1 MSFLAEDNI
10 SMIINETEIS
20 CQSFKTGDSL
30 KNKIFLETVKK
41 NLELTKKLN
50 EKLQFYHRNIDVLS
64 KRIQILEKEKLMYKL
79 QRLTGSDDD
88 DERPRC
94 PSPPV
99 D

>member
-1 MSFLAEDNI
+1 MSFLTDDNI

-20 CQSFKTGDSL
+20 CQGFRTGNSL

-50 EKLQFYHRNIDVLS
+50 EKVNFYHRNIDVLT
-64 KRIQILEKEKLMYKL
+64 KKIHILEREKLFYKL
-79 QRLTGSDDD
+79 QKLSDSE

>member
-1 MSFLAEDNI
+1 MSFLAEGNI

-20 CQSFKTGDSL
+20 CQAFKTGDSL

-79 QRLTGSDDD
+79 QKLTDFDND

-94 PSPPV
+94 PSPPI

>member
-20 CQSFKTGDSL
+20 CQGFKTGDSL

-50 EKLQFYHRNIDVLS
+50 EKVNFYHRNIDILT
-64 KRIQILEKEKLMYKL
+64 KRIQILEREKLMYKL
-79 QRLTGSDDD
+79 QKLSDSE
-88 DERPRC
+88 DERPGC

>member
-1 MSFLAEDNI
+1 MSFLTDDNI

-20 CQSFKTGDSL
+20 CQGFRTGNSL

-50 EKLQFYHRNIDVLS
+50 EKVNFYHRNIDVLT
-64 KRIQILEKEKLMYKL
+64 KKIQILEREKLFYKL
-79 QRLTGSDDD
+79 QKLSDSE